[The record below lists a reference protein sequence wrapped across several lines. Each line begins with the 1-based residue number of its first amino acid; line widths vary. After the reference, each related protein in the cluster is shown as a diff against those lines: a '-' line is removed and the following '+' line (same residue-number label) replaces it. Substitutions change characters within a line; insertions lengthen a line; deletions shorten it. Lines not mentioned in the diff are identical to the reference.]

1 MNKRTIFS
9 ATTVLALS
17 LLAVAVLPMAA
28 HAQGTPTLT
37 SISPTSAPAGS
48 GSTTVTLQGSN
59 FESNS
64 VVNVNASPRSTTFV
78 SPTQLT
84 ITLTPSD
91 LANTNSYTLTVTN
104 PGTGGGTSTAQT
116 FLVTSG
122 TTSMPTISSISP
134 SSAVQ
139 GGAAFTLTVNGNNF
153 TPNSVVNVNGAARTT
168 TYVSATQLTAAI
180 PASDLNT
187 AGTNNITVTTPGVG
201 TSGAVTFTTTA
212 SSTSTLMIT
221 SLSPS
226 VKAMNDASFTL
237 TVNGTGFTSGAI
249 VYFNGSPRTTNF
261 ISANQLTA
269 TIPASDLLIAGNYPI
284 TVVSSGTTS
293 NSLLLSVVNTSRTTV
308 VPQLPNTGFS
318 PDNTGTGLVAVAGAI
333 VALLAISIGAAI
345 GLKRLV

>member
-153 TPNSVVNVNGAARTT
+153 TPNSVVNVNGAARTI

-226 VKAMNDASFTL
+226 VKA
-237 TVNGTGFTSGAI
+237 
-249 VYFNGSPRTTNF
+249 
-261 ISANQLTA
+261 
-269 TIPASDLLIAGNYPI
+269 
-284 TVVSSGTTS
+284 
-293 NSLLLSVVNTSRTTV
+293 
-308 VPQLPNTGFS
+308 
-318 PDNTGTGLVAVAGAI
+318 
-333 VALLAISIGAAI
+333 
-345 GLKRLV
+345 